1 MFSPITR
8 ATSGSHKLWMID
20 YNKKPC
26 QVKKILNTLKIKKS
40 DSCRIQT
47 YHNALLTV
55 NMRVCLTN
63 SVEDLQHLRQE
74 VCIL

>member
-1 MFSPITR
+1 M
-8 ATSGSHKLWMID
+8 
-20 YNKKPC
+20 
-26 QVKKILNTLKIKKS
+26 
-40 DSCRIQT
+40 QT
-47 YHNALLTV
+47 YHNAFLTV